1 MYHFLS
7 LKQCSELGCGG
18 MKSGRLLM
26 LILVGTRGFG
36 RSSRLTVENL
46 TPILFSLDF
55 KVILYDLQKL
65 RGNNFISPKKEY
77 RLAYFSK

>member
-46 TPILFSLDF
+46 TPILLSSRFQSYLIRF
-55 KVILYDLQKL
+55 TEIA
-65 RGNNFISPKKEY
+65 R
-77 RLAYFSK
+77 